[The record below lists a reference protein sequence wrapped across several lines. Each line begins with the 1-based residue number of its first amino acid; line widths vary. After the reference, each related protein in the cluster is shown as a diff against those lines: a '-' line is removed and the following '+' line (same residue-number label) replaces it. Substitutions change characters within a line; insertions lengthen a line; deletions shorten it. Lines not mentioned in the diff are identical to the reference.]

1 MNCFFVDNLEIAIL
15 IIEKTKD
22 SFSCYFSAI
31 KLNKL
36 DTYLSLDILVFLFYV
51 KKILLVLE

>member
-1 MNCFFVDNLEIAIL
+1 MDNLEIAIL